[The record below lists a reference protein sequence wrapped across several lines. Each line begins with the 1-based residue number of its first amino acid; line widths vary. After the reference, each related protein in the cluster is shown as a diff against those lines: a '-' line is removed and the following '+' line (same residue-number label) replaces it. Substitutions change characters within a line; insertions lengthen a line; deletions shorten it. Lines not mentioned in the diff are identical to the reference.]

1 MRKLQ
6 QLGALALA
14 ALLIVSSAPLLTA
27 ADDVSVGQF
36 VQRIAAAKNLEAT
49 DSFVAADSLSRA
61 GVQLPAGIVFS
72 NSLREADVVVIAR
85 SLGINVRSGDPDA
98 TFGDSQVDRFFLS
111 FSRELT
117 AAGTEEDNS
126 ASSTPDYDLF
136 DDLVQNNPGNGDGDV
151 TGDWFW
157 WWKGWFPGYWWSKW
171 QDHWSGKW
179 KGKWKG
185 KGKGGKKTPKDPH

>member
-6 QLGALALA
+6 QMGAVALA
-14 ALLIVSSAPLLTA
+14 ALLVATTVPALTA
-27 ADDVSVGQF
+27 ADDITVGQF
-36 VQRIAAAKNLEAT
+36 VQRIAQTKDLQADDA
-49 DSFVAADSLSRA
+49 FVAAESLARV
-61 GVQLPAGIVFS
+61 GVQLPASVVFS
-72 NSLREADVVVIAR
+72 NKLREGDVVAIAR
-85 SLGINVRSGDPDA
+85 SMGINVRSGDPDA
-98 TFGDSQVDRFFLS
+98 TFGESQVDRFFLS
-111 FSRELT
+111 FSREIT
-117 AAGTEEDNS
+117 AVGSDDEAT

-136 DDLVQNNPGNGDGDV
+136 DDLVQNDPGNGDGEV

-171 QDHWSGKW
+171 QDKWLGKW